1 MTSSQNSAASSQWGP
16 ELDELAQRRR
26 LAQAMG
32 GQSNLERVH
41 SAGKLN
47 ARERVEAFYAGEKY
61 TELGTLAGKGK
72 YSSDGK
78 LQQFTPSNHV
88 LTIGL
93 VDKRRLVVVSD
104 DASIRG
110 GSSEAAVAEKWIY
123 ADRYAHEYKLP
134 LVRLVETA
142 GGSVKLLEQLGHT
155 KIPGYS
161 LLPSAKLL
169 GEVPVVGVALGAC
182 AGLGAI
188 RVGTSHFSVMVQG
201 QSQVF
206 AAGPPV
212 VKRALGVDVHKEELG
227 GYGVHKISGAVNN
240 VAASETDAF
249 TQVRQF
255 LSYLPPNVWQL
266 PPRGDTSDDPLRHDA
281 WLNDAI
287 PRNRRKL
294 FKVKEILNRIFD
306 TDSLFEI
313 SPGFGASLV
322 TCFARLHG
330 YPVGVIS
337 NNPAVMGGALTA
349 AAARKLE
356 RFVDLCDTFHLP
368 IVNLMDQPGTMT
380 GVDAERNGTITAA
393 LHASAAIEQSSVPWI
408 GIVIRRCFGLA
419 GGMLTPWIGASGTAL
434 PHRFGWPSAR
444 WGSLPIEGGV
454 TAAYK
459 TELANA
465 ADPAA
470 LLNELE
476 QKFHAIG
483 SPCRT
488 AEKFGVIDIIEPAQT
503 RALLCDWVQDARA
516 LTERQLGPKSR
527 YMR

>member
-1 MTSSQNSAASSQWGP
+1 MTVPDSSVTWQKERNELQARCSA
-16 ELDELAQRRR
+16 
-26 LAQAMG
+26 AQAMG
-32 GQSNLERVH
+32 GPTNLARAREL
-41 SAGKLN
+41 GKLN
-47 ARERVEAFYAGEKY
+47 ARERIAAFYANDSY
-61 TELGTLAGKGK
+61 RELGMLAGKGK
-72 YSSDGK
+72 YSPNGELES
-78 LQQFTPSNHV
+78 FTPSNHV
-88 LTIGL
+88 LTIGQSQG
-93 VDKRRLVVVSD
+93 KRLVLISD

-212 VKRALGVDVHKEELG
+212 VKRALGMDVGKEELG
-227 GYGVHKISGAVNN
+227 GYGVHKLSGAVNN
-240 VAASETDAF
+240 VAATELEAF
-249 TQVRQF
+249 EQVHRF
-255 LSYLPPNVWQL
+255 LSYLPENVWQL
-266 PPRGDTSDDPLRHDA
+266 PPRTDNNDPPGRADA
-281 WLNDAI
+281 WLNEAI
-287 PRNRRKL
+287 PEDRRKI
-294 FKVKEILNRIFD
+294 FKVKELLRCIFD
-306 TDSLFEI
+306 QDSLFEL
-313 SPGFGASLV
+313 SPGYGASLV
-322 TCFARLHG
+322 TFFARLNG

-337 NNPAVMGGALTA
+337 NNPAVMGGALTV

-380 GVDAERNGTITAA
+380 GVEAERQGTIVAA
-393 LHASAAIEQSSVPWI
+393 LKASAAIEQSCVPWI

-419 GGMLTPWIGASGTAL
+419 GGMLTPWVGASGTSL
-434 PHRFGWPSAR
+434 LHRFGWPSAR

-454 TAAYK
+454 AAAYK
-459 TELANA
+459 TELAQ
-465 ADPAA
+465 ADDPQEA
-470 LLNELE
+470 LQQLE
-476 QKFHAIG
+476 AKFHAIG
-483 SPCRT
+483 SPLRT
-488 AEKFGVIDIIEPAQT
+488 AEKFGVVDIIEPAQT
-503 RALLCDWVQDARA
+503 RSLLCDWIEDARQ
-516 LTERQLGPKSR
+516 LTQLQLGPKSR